1 MRSSRFWL
9 YYLLLAAVQILLC
22 NSLHITQLLTLWFL
36 PMMVLCI
43 PIRYDTLAVLP
54 IAFATGMAVDFLT
67 QGVPGLCTV
76 ALLPVAFSRNL
87 IIRIVFGGEVFSRGE
102 DISIRRQ
109 GILKMTLAIM
119 TATASGRTVR
129 SPAPSGSTAR
139 VISCP
144 WPAGPSSPSCSSIS
158 FLRKRVRYGNKQDQ
172 QASDRTRSRGDA
184 APREDILYPDP
195 QQQVQGQRPQQL
207 DGL

>member
-109 GILKMTLAIM
+109 GILKMTLAIL
-119 TATASGRTVR
+119 TATALFLLIYLWADGSFTRPFWFNGTRYFLSLACGTLVSVLLVNFL
-129 SPAPSGSTAR
+129 SPEEGS
-139 VISCP
+139 I
-144 WPAGPSSPSCSSIS
+144 W
-158 FLRKRVRYGNKQDQ
+158 K
-172 QASDRTRSRGDA
+172 
-184 APREDILYPDP
+184 
-195 QQQVQGQRPQQL
+195 
-207 DGL
+207 